1 MNFLQHP
8 SSYISWIFINLEFF
22 RVLLLL
28 FFGVFL
34 NSLSSLKGGKSSWW
48 YFAVYEFM
56 HVPYSFSYNID
67 KIAKLELACQHN
79 YIICQPYFG
88 NKTNFMVTN
97 LTAMPFLSVKNCFYP
112 IVRKNIN
119 ITYSLRTMRIQG
131 KQQWI

>member
-1 MNFLQHP
+1 
-8 SSYISWIFINLEFF
+8 
-22 RVLLLL
+22 
-28 FFGVFL
+28 
-34 NSLSSLKGGKSSWW
+34 
-48 YFAVYEFM
+48 M
-56 HVPYSFSYNID
+56 HVPYSFSYDID

-88 NKTNFMVTN
+88 NKTDFMVTN
-97 LTAMPFLSVKNCFYP
+97 LTAMPFLSVKKIGFYP